1 MVLLCWDFLSQS
13 LLLPEEIDVYV
24 AGLDGLED
32 MEKQPEGVRSNPWT
46 KIKTIKRASQKELL
60 SENMG

>member
-1 MVLLCWDFLSQS
+1 
-13 LLLPEEIDVYV
+13 
-24 AGLDGLED
+24 